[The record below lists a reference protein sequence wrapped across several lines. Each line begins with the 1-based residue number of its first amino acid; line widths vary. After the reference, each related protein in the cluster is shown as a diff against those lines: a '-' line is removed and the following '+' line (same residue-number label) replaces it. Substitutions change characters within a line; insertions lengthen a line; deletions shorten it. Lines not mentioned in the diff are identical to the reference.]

1 MKGRI
6 IGREGRNIRAIEMAT
21 GIDLIVDDTP
31 GTITLSCFDPLRR
44 ETARVAIERLLEDG
58 RIHPARIEE
67 LVEKTRQDME
77 DIIRE
82 IGEATAFEL
91 NVQDLDER
99 LIQLLGQLKYHTA
112 HGQNVLQHCRETAD
126 LAGVLALELG
136 LSPEVSRRAGLLHE
150 IAQAAEDPPSAPTIL
165 ASGDLVLRHGES
177 REVQQAIASAHPDV
191 TPRVVDG
198 ALVRLAC
205 RLSRSRTGAR
215 KQNLEVFMGRL
226 RRLETLATSYP
237 GVRTA
242 YAFRA
247 GKELRILVDS
257 EKVTDREAVALSR
270 EIANRVK
277 REMDLSGDV
286 KVSVLRETR
295 AVDYAL

>member
-1 MKGRI
+1 M
-6 IGREGRNIRAIEMAT
+6 
-21 GIDLIVDDTP
+21 
-31 GTITLSCFDPLRR
+31 
-44 ETARVAIERLLEDG
+44 
-58 RIHPARIEE
+58 
-67 LVEKTRQDME
+67 
-77 DIIRE
+77 
-82 IGEATAFEL
+82 
-91 NVQDLDER
+91 
-99 LIQLLGQLKYHTA
+99 
-112 HGQNVLQHCRETAD
+112 
-126 LAGVLALELG
+126 
-136 LSPEVSRRAGLLHE
+136 
-150 IAQAAEDPPSAPTIL
+150 
-165 ASGDLVLRHGES
+165 
-177 REVQQAIASAHPDV
+177 

-226 RRLETLATSYP
+226 RRLETLASSYP

-257 EKVTDREAVALSR
+257 DKISDREAVALSR
-270 EIANRVK
+270 EIATRVK